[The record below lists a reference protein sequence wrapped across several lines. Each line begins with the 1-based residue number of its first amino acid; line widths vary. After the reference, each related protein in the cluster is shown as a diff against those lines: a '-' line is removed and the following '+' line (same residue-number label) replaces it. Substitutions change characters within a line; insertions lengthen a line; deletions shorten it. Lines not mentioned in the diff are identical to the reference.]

1 MLMYRQTDNLDLV
14 SYSDADFAGCIYSRK
29 STFGYVF
36 IMACEVVSWRSV
48 KQTLIS
54 TSTMEAEFI
63 SCFEATSQGVWLKS
77 FISRLKVMNSISR
90 PLRIFL

>member
-1 MLMYRQTDNLDLV
+1 
-14 SYSDADFAGCIYSRK
+14 
-29 STFGYVF
+29 
-36 IMACEVVSWRSV
+36 MACEVVSWRSV